1 MTEKI
6 FLTIRQVAK
15 TGLISENALR
25 RLVKEDKAPFIKSGN
40 RYLINYPLLK
50 EQLFNLNSIEGEKID
65 NAV

>member
-1 MTEKI
+1 MTEKT

-15 TGLISENALR
+15 TGLLGESTLR
-25 RLVKEDKAPFIKSGN
+25 RLVKEGKIPCIKSGN
-40 RYLINYPLLK
+40 RNLINYPLLK